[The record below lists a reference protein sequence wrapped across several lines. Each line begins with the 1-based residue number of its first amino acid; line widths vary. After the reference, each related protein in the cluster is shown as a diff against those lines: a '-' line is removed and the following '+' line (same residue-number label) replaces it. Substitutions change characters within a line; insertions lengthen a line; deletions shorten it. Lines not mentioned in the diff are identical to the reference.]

1 MDNIEQYTQHLITMA
16 IDYAPRIL
24 LAGLTLI
31 AGIMLI
37 KPLIRRMK
45 SVLQKREVD
54 PSLIPFLASLTN
66 ALLYAMLIIA
76 VASMIGIQTTSFIT
90 ILGAAGLAIG
100 LALQGSLANFAGGVL
115 ILFFKPFKV
124 GETIESNGIIATVT
138 EIQVFH
144 TILKSYDNKIIIL
157 PNGTLSNNMI
167 INYSRMET
175 RLVEWVFGIS
185 YDNNIEKARQ
195 IILNEI
201 FTDERVLNKQEPFIN
216 VSSLGDSAVNLKVRA
231 EVKQD
236 DYWPIFF
243 AMNERIK
250 IRFDQQEIQIP
261 YPQRDVHVVHK
272 N

>member
-1 MDNIEQYTQHLITMA
+1 MA
-16 IDYAPRIL
+16 VEYAPRIL

-37 KPLIRRMK
+37 KPLVRRMK

-54 PSLIPFLASLTN
+54 PSLIPFLASMTN

-124 GETIESNGIIATVT
+124 GETIESNGVLATVT
-138 EIQVFH
+138 EIQIFH
-144 TILKSYDNKIIIL
+144 TILQSYDNKIIVL

-167 INYSRMET
+167 INYSRSET
-175 RLVEWVFGIS
+175 RLVEWVFGIGYS
-185 YDNNIEKARQ
+185 DNIDHARQ
-195 IILNEI
+195 IILDEI
-201 FTDERVLNKQEPFIN
+201 FTDPRVLNSHDPFIYI
-216 VSSLGDSAVNLKVRA
+216 SSLGESSVNIKVRA
-231 EVKQD
+231 EVKQE
-236 DYWPIFF
+236 DYWPLFF
-243 AMNERIK
+243 TMNERIK
-250 IRFDQQEIQIP
+250 LRFDQQGIQIP
-261 YPQRDVHVVHK
+261 FPQREIHIVNK